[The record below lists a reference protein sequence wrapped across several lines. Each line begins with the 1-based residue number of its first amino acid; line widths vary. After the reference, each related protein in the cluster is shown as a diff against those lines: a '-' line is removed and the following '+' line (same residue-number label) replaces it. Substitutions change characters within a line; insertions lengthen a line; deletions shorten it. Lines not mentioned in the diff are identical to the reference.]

1 MNRARL
7 PIPILAV
14 LIIAVVAVIAA
25 TSSGSAKKTHSSV
38 AADSAVSIEQT
49 SLGKTL
55 ADANGRT
62 LYLFEGDK
70 PNVSR
75 LSAAGA
81 AIWPPFT
88 STIKPQARGGVSAAQ
103 IGTIAGT
110 NGGTQVTYHGHPLY
124 YYVGDQKRGQAAGQ
138 GLDQFGGRWYVL
150 SAQGLA
156 VTSAASSTPA
166 GGGTSSGAGSG
177 YGY

>member
-1 MNRARL
+1 MKRRGDPHAQHEND
-7 PIPILAV
+7 
-14 LIIAVVAVIAA
+14 
-25 TSSGSAKKTHSSV
+25 GE
-38 AADSAVSIEQT
+38 AADHRERHQ
-49 SLGKTL
+49 
-55 ADANGRT
+55 R
-62 LYLFEGDK
+62 LFGA
-70 PNVSR
+70 PNPSR
-75 LSAAGA
+75 VPGLSVVL
-81 AIWPPFT
+81 
-88 STIKPQARGGVSAAQ
+88 KPQARGGVSAAQ
-103 IGTIAGT
+103 IGTIAGN
-110 NGGTQVTYHGHPLY
+110 NGGTQVTYHDHPLY